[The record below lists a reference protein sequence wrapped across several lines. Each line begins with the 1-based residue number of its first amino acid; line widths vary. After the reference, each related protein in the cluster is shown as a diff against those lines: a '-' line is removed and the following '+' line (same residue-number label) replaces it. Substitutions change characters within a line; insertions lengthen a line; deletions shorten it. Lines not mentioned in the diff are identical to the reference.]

1 MRPASHL
8 CLRECTAVSEDH
20 SVWSLREP
28 STADTLCF
36 DDENDEQ
43 NCILREREKWRT
55 YICTIA
61 AGETA
66 SSGWWCAE
74 ASPKSRPAQAARRR
88 RLSNAPTLF
97 AHAGGLH
104 DAISSRIG
112 DRPLHAFAKS
122 PMRHLIRA
130 SQYRSRP
137 PARAPV
143 VPRILAPLLPTFA
156 SRFRPT
162 VVISL
167 SPIPVQGQ
175 CHTILRGESECR
187 DLPRASVDLGSQ
199 DRLDRAAA
207 VPDAPHAVRA
217 SRKPL
222 RAAIR

>member
-88 RLSNAPTLF
+88 WLSNAPTLF

-137 PARAPV
+137 PCTRACSSAHTSRTPAHFCFPLPPNRRYLIV
-143 VPRILAPLLPTFA
+143 SHPRPGTMPHHP
-156 SRFRPT
+156 SRR
-162 VVISL
+162 I
-167 SPIPVQGQ
+167 
-175 CHTILRGESECR
+175 
-187 DLPRASVDLGSQ
+187 
-199 DRLDRAAA
+199 
-207 VPDAPHAVRA
+207 
-217 SRKPL
+217 
-222 RAAIR
+222 